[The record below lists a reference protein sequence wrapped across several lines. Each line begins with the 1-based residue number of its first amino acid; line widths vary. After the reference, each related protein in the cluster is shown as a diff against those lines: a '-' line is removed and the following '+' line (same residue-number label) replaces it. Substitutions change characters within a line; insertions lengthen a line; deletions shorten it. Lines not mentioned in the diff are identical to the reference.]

1 MGERE
6 IKQEVIEMKV
16 RQENRLE
23 MLKNQMKKSLIEVK
37 ETKARL
43 FTGKENSEVPCLK
56 DQVEKIS

>member
-23 MLKNQMKKSLIEVK
+23 LLKNQMKKSLIEVK

-43 FTGKENSEVPCLK
+43 FTGKENSEIPCLK
-56 DQVEKIS
+56 D